1 MHAMVGTS
9 WQGPWT
15 QWQETSW
22 MAQWW
27 RPYQVACWVEAIAGG
42 IMTRREEPMAGGIM
56 GGIIAWIEHEASWV
70 ASWQGL

>member
-1 MHAMVGTS
+1 M
-9 WQGPWT
+9 
-15 QWQETSW
+15 
-22 MAQWW
+22 
-27 RPYQVACWVEAIAGG
+27 ACWVEAIAGG